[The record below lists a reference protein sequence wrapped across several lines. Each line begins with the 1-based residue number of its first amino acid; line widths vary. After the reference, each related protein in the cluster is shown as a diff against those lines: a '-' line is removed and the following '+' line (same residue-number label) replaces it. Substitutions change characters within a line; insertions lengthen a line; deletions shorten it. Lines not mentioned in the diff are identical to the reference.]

1 MLSTL
6 ILCLI
11 QTKDSKEQ
19 KYEDAANY
27 RDQIESL
34 KHTSEQSAV
43 STDKGDIDIISVLI
57 DSGIACLQVFNIRN
71 GVNFGHKTFFPEID
85 ETINESALL
94 SIFIGQYYMS
104 KKIPK
109 EIILN
114 KITKDKKILEFILN
128 DH

>member
-1 MLSTL
+1 MSMKFLDGKNNEIIELL
-6 ILCLI
+6 IN
-11 QTKDSKEQ
+11 KMEKASKEQ

-34 KHTSEQSAV
+34 KHTSEQSSV

-57 DSGIACLQVFNIRN
+57 ISGIACIQVFNIRN

-94 SIFIGQYYMS
+94 SIFIGQYLS
-104 KKIPK
+104 LIH
-109 EIILN
+109 I
-114 KITKDKKILEFILN
+114 
-128 DH
+128 